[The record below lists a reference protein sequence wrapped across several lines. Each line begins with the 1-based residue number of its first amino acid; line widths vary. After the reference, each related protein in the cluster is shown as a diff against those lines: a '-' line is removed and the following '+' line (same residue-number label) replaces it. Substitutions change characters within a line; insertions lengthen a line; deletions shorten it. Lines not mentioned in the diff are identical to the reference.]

1 MGTLNRILGSWQPA
15 FTDNF
20 CSDLRPSE
28 IFIDKEGHACLYK
41 LPFTIYSEIK
51 SSDIYPEY
59 TGMLLTIHYLARVY
73 F

>member
-1 MGTLNRILGSWQPA
+1 MFRRDI
-15 FTDNF
+15 
-20 CSDLRPSE
+20 RPSE

-59 TGMLLTIHYLARVY
+59 TGTLAASEGY
-73 F
+73 